1 MNARAISNLISFGDF
16 TVDPKAGELRK
27 QGLKIKLQEQPFQIL
42 VMLLE
47 HPGEVVTRE
56 EVRKKLWPNDT
67 IVQFEHSIG
76 TAINKLR
83 QALGDD
89 TENPRFIE
97 TLPRRGFRLLIPVNG
112 PGEVAA
118 ESPPAVPAAAPAPPA
133 DFTTSDLTGK
143 MISHYRMLEKLGG
156 GGMGIV
162 YEAEDTKLGRKVA
175 LKFLPGSLAGN
186 PIALERFQREA
197 RAASALN
204 HPHICTIHE
213 IDEVEG
219 QPFIAME
226 LLEGQTLRELLA
238 NTKLENRNSKLAPK
252 PNFEFPVSSFGL
264 PVETLLELAIQ
275 IADGLDAAHQKGI
288 LHRDIK
294 PANIFVTKHGEAKIL
309 DFGLAKF
316 QGSGMGEQGLENQE
330 TIDSDHAT
338 MPGVAVGTPAY
349 MSPEQARGEALD
361 ARTDLFS
368 FGSVLYEMATGR
380 QAFNGNTSGAIIAAI
395 LHEEFTPPRD
405 LKADLPPKLEEIIV
419 KALEKD
425 RELRYQ
431 SATEI
436 RTDLKRLKRDTSS
449 GRVAPGLSPAP
460 AGVSPAEGTPW
471 RAPTDADLK
480 VGATTGGRRPL
491 LQRLPWAAV
500 GAALVLVA
508 LAMAG
513 IMWWFMRAPKEEPVT
528 RFSIFP
534 PENTSIVY
542 SSFTGSFGGSPMS
555 LSPDGRH
562 LAFIAIPPSKPR
574 RLWVRS
580 FDSLV
585 AKPLE
590 GTEGA
595 ISPFWSP
602 DSRSIGFYSY
612 FDGKLKKVALS
623 GGLPE
628 TLCDAWGWGATW
640 SRDGVIVF
648 ENHAGLYRVAA
659 TGGAPTLVAAREA
672 TGRSAWHIQPQ
683 FLPDGRHFLRSTIP
697 RGFLQDYSIE
707 IGSLDSPKTE
717 HLLDTNSIAL
727 YAAPDYL
734 VYMKGSTLMAQGF
747 DAQRLR
753 LTTEPVPVA
762 EGVPR
767 VFGDY
772 SFSVSQSGVL
782 AYQTGEAG
790 TNELVWFNRQG
801 ERLGTVGPE
810 GSYSN
815 PALSPDGTKLAVG
828 VVDPKLGT
836 RDIWVY
842 DLKRGTGSRLT
853 FDPADDLGPTWS
865 PDGSRVMFTSDRKGQ
880 RDIYQQLA
888 NGLGSA
894 EVVFESKSHYK
905 NIDDVTSDDR
915 YAIYESNDPPFNTLW
930 LLPLVGERTPRP
942 FVQGSFDA
950 NQAQFSPNGRYVA
963 YTSDETGRW
972 GVFVQTFPEQRGKW
986 QVTANGGWG
995 PMWRRDG
1002 KEMFYLGLD
1011 GKMMAVEV
1019 KTDAAQFEAGE
1030 PKQLFQT
1037 QLQESWKR
1045 NQYVVTPDG
1054 QRFLL
1059 VYPREAEKPS
1069 PITVVVNWPA
1079 LLKKQ

>member
-1 MNARAISNLISFGDF
+1 MDVKVPLRLISFGDF
-16 TVDPKAGELRK
+16 TVDRKGGELRK
-27 QGLKIKLQEQPFQIL
+27 HGLKIKLQEQPFQIL

-56 EVRKKLWPNDT
+56 EVRRKLWPNDT
-67 IVQFEHSIG
+67 IVEFEHSIG

-89 TENPRFIE
+89 AENPRFIE

-118 ESPPAVPAAAPAPPA
+118 ESPPAAPAAAPAPPA

-143 MISHYRMLEKLGG
+143 MISHYRILEKLGG

-162 YEAEDTKLGRKVA
+162 YKAEDTKLGRKVA
-175 LKFLPGSLAGN
+175 LKFLPTGLAGN
-186 PIALERFQREA
+186 PTALERFQREA

-226 LLEGQTLRELLA
+226 LLEGETLKARLAVAAVYDRRPGAHRAPLQNGELLD
-238 NTKLENRNSKLAPK
+238 
-252 PNFEFPVSSFGL
+252 
-264 PVETLLELAIQ
+264 LAIQ
-275 IADGLDAAHQKGI
+275 ITDGLEAAHAQGI
-288 LHRDIK
+288 VHRDIK
-294 PANIFVTKHGEAKIL
+294 PANIFVTRHGEAKIL

-316 QGSGMGEQGLENQE
+316 QGSGMGDQGLGNQQ
-330 TIDSDHAT
+330 TLDSDHAT
-338 MPGVAVGTPAY
+338 IPGVALGTPAY

-380 QAFNGNTSGAIIAAI
+380 QAFSGNTSGAIIAAI

-405 LKADLPPKLEEIIV
+405 LKSELPPKLEEIIA

-431 SATEI
+431 SATDI

-449 GRVAPGLSPAP
+449 GHVVAP
-460 AGVSPAEGTPW
+460 VSPPAREKATIPPPGTP
-471 RAPTDADLK
+471 
-480 VGATTGGRRPL
+480 VGTPA
-491 LQRLPWAAV
+491 LQRLPLGAMV
-500 GAALVLVA
+500 AALVLVA
-508 LAMAG
+508 LAATG
-513 IMWWFMRAPKEEPVT
+513 ITRWFTRASKIEQVT
-528 RFSIFP
+528 CFTISL
-534 PENTSIVY
+534 PENTSSAAY
-542 SSFTGSFGGSPMS
+542 GSIMS

-562 LAFIAIPPSKPR
+562 LAFIAIPQGKPA

-580 FDSLV
+580 FDNLE

-590 GTEGA
+590 GTEDA
-595 ISPFWSP
+595 SSPFWSP
-602 DSRSIGFYSY
+602 DSRSIGFYA
-612 FDGKLKKVALS
+612 DGKLKKVALS
-623 GGLPE
+623 GGPPD
-628 TLCDAWGWGATW
+628 TLCDAGGWGATW
-640 SRDGVIVF
+640 NRDGVIVF

-659 TGGAPTLVAAREA
+659 TGGAPTLVAAPDA
-672 TGRSAWHIQPQ
+672 TRPGVWYLRPQ
-683 FLPDGRHFLRSTIP
+683 FLPDGHRFLFSQTGSRYGQAT
-697 RGFLQDYSIE
+697 SIE

-717 HLLDTNSIAL
+717 HLLDAL
-727 YAAPDYL
+727 SGVQYAAPQYL
-734 VYMKGSTLMAQGF
+734 LYLKGSTLMAQGF
-747 DAQRLR
+747 DAQRSR
-753 LTTEPVPVA
+753 FTSEAVPVA
-762 EGVPR
+762 ENVRRQVLYPF
-767 VFGDY
+767 VF
-772 SFSVSQSGVL
+772 FSVSQSGVL
-782 AYQTGEAG
+782 AYQAGGAG
-790 TNELVWFNRQG
+790 TSELVWFNRQG
-801 ERLGTVGPE
+801 ERLGTVGPPRA
-810 GSYSN
+810 YSN

-828 VVDPKLGT
+828 VEDPKLGT

-842 DLKRGTGSRLT
+842 DLKHGTGSRLT

-888 NGLGSA
+888 SGVGSA
-894 EVVFESKSHYK
+894 EVVFESKTQRK
-905 NIDDVTSDDR
+905 NLNDVTSDGR
-915 YAIYESNDPPFNTLW
+915 YAIYNTNDPPNNALW
-930 LLPLVGERTPRP
+930 LLPLFGERTPRP
-942 FVQGSFDA
+942 FVQGSFNARD
-950 NQAQFSPNGRYVA
+950 AQFSPNGRYVA
-963 YTSDETGRW
+963 YRSHETGRW
-972 GVFVQTFPEQRGKW
+972 EVFVQTFPEQRGKW
-986 QVTANGGWG
+986 QVTVNGGWG
-995 PMWRRDG
+995 PMWRGDG
-1002 KEMFYLGLD
+1002 KEMLYLGPD
-1011 GKMMAVEV
+1011 SKMMAVDV
-1019 KTDAAQFEAGE
+1019 KTDAAQFEAGTSR
-1030 PKQLFQT
+1030 QLFQT
-1037 QLQESWKR
+1037 QLYDELRR

-1059 VYPREAEKPS
+1059 VYPRELEKPS

>member
-1 MNARAISNLISFGDF
+1 MNVKVPSRVISFGDF

-27 QGLKIKLQEQPFQIL
+27 HGLKIKLQEQPFQIL

-56 EVRKKLWPNDT
+56 EVRRKLWPNDT
-67 IVQFEHSIG
+67 IVEFEHSIG

-89 TENPRFIE
+89 AENPRFIE
-97 TLPRRGFRLLIPVNG
+97 TLPRRGFRLLIPMNG

-118 ESPPAVPAAAPAPPA
+118 ESPPAAPAAAPAPPA

-143 MISHYRMLEKLGG
+143 MISHYRILEKLGG

-175 LKFLPGSLAGN
+175 LKFLPTGLAGN
-186 PIALERFQREA
+186 PTALERFQREA

-226 LLEGQTLRELLA
+226 LLEGRTLKRLLEDTKTEIR
-238 NTKLENRNSKLAPK
+238 NRKLETGNSKLD
-252 PNFEFPVSSFGL
+252 PNLQFPVSSFL
-264 PVETLLELAIQ
+264 PVSMLLELAIQ

-316 QGSGMGEQGLENQE
+316 QGSGMGDQGLGNQE
-330 TIDSDHAT
+330 TLDSDHAT
-338 MPGVAVGTPAY
+338 IPGVAVGTPAY

-380 QAFNGNTSGAIIAAI
+380 QAFSGNTSGAIIAAI

-405 LKADLPPKLEEIIV
+405 LKADLPPKLEEIIA

-431 SATEI
+431 HASDI

-449 GRVAPGLSPAP
+449 GQVVAP
-460 AGVSPAEGTPW
+460 VSPPAREKATFPSPGTP
-471 RAPTDADLK
+471 
-480 VGATTGGRRPL
+480 VGTPA
-491 LQRLPWAAV
+491 LQRLHWAAV
-500 GAALVLVA
+500 AAALVLAV
-508 LAMAG
+508 LATAG
-513 IMWWFMRAPKEEPVT
+513 IIWWLMRAPKEEVVT
-528 RFSIFP
+528 RFSISP
-534 PENTSIVY
+534 PEN
-542 SSFTGSFGGSPMS
+542 SSFATHGNPLS

-562 LAFIAIPPSKPR
+562 LAFIAIQQSKPA

-580 FDSLV
+580 LDNLE
-585 AKPLE
+585 ARPLE

-595 ISPFWSP
+595 LNPFWSP
-602 DSRSIGFYSY
+602 DSRSIGFYA
-612 FDGKLKKVALS
+612 DGKLKKVALS
-623 GGLPE
+623 GGTPE
-628 TLCDAWGWGATW
+628 TLCDADAGGATW
-640 SRDGVIVF
+640 NRGGVIVF
-648 ENHAGLYRVAA
+648 RETDGSLYRVAA
-659 TGGAPTLVAAREA
+659 TGGAPTLVAAPEA
-672 TGRSAWHIQPQ
+672 TRPDVSYVQPQ
-683 FLPDGRHFLRSTIP
+683 FLPDGHHFLFSLSGPGYVQAT
-697 RGFLQDYSIE
+697 SVK

-717 HLLDTNSIAL
+717 HLLDANSTPL
-727 YAAPDYL
+727 YAAPGYL
-734 VYMKGSTLMAQGF
+734 LYLQGSTLMAQGF

-753 LTTEPVPVA
+753 LTTDAVPVA
-762 EGVPR
+762 ENVSRGL
-767 VFGDY
+767 FY
-772 SFSVSQSGVL
+772 TFFSVSQSGVL
-782 AYQTGEAG
+782 AYQTGGAG
-790 TNELVWFNRQG
+790 INGLVWFNRQG
-801 ERLGTVGPE
+801 ERLATVGPP

-815 PALSPDGTKLAVG
+815 PALSSDGTKLAVG
-828 VVDPKLGT
+828 VEDPKLGT

-842 DLKRGTGSRLT
+842 DLKHGTGSRLT
-853 FDPADDLGPTWS
+853 FDPADDFGPSWS
-865 PDGSRVMFTSDRKGQ
+865 PDGSRVMFTSDRKGVQ
-880 RDIYQQLA
+880 DIYQQLA
-888 NGLGSA
+888 NGLGGA
-894 EVVFESKSHYK
+894 EVVFESKARSESLQ
-905 NIDDVTSDDR
+905 DVAPDGR
-915 YAIYESNDPPFNTLW
+915 YAIYNTAPPPNDALW
-930 LLPLVGERTPRP
+930 LLPLAGERTPPRP
-942 FVQGSFDA
+942 FAQGNFHLL
-950 NQAQFSPNGRYVA
+950 QAKFSPNGGYVA
-963 YTSDETGRW
+963 YTSTETGRYE
-972 GVFVQTFPEQRGKW
+972 VFVQTFPEQRGKW
-986 QVTANGGWG
+986 QVTTNGGWG

-1002 KEMFYLGLD
+1002 KEMFYVSLD
-1011 GKMMAVEV
+1011 GEMMAVDV
-1019 KTDAAQFEAGE
+1019 KTDSAQFETGE
-1030 PKQLFQT
+1030 PKQLFQA
-1037 QLQESWKR
+1037 QLHYNFRR

-1059 VYPREAEKPS
+1059 VYPRELEEPL

-1079 LLKKQ
+1079 LLKEQ